1 MVHMKSVL
9 VTIVSAKTIL
19 HRATAGLCELSHR
32 SETSVTGHSLNV
44 INSTVTFIVLI
55 VVLIKISIRIR
66 PNTN

>member
-19 HRATAGLCELSHR
+19 NRATAGLCELSHR

-44 INSTVTFIVLI
+44 KFNSNFY
-55 VVLIKISIRIR
+55 SA
-66 PNTN
+66 NYCTN